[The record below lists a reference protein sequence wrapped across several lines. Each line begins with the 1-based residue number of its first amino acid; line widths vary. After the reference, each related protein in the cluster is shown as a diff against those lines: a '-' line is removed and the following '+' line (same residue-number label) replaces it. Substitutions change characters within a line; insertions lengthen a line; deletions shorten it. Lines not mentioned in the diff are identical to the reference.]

1 MIAPENAKW
10 HLQNYNCKHVYLGV
24 SHDAGYAPFLSEL
37 VRDPETSQRVTVI
50 EGVAMAP
57 ELKATGVQVVRLSKD
72 LFRGD
77 KLVERTSAYAASAAI
92 ARTASPA
99 GSVSSSGANS
109 STISYANAITNGT
122 PPPVMS
128 LPLAPSKNSPR
139 SKSNASTPSATT
151 PSGSGPAQYQ
161 TIPPQQPDWN
171 PGTRGLDEPI
181 TVNVA
186 VMEAV
191 KKRKDT
197 DKLCNNHFLR
207 GPCAKGDACNFVH
220 DYKPNGEE
228 IHAIAVLAR
237 QNPCTHGQD
246 CENWEC
252 IYGHH
257 VSFGKNVLRKELLI

>member
-1 MIAPENAKW
+1 MSLKKFSTRLLTPRLENAKW
-10 HLQNYNCKHVYLGV
+10 HVQNYNCKQVFLGI
-24 SHDAGYAPFLSEL
+24 SHDAGYAPFLDEL
-37 VRDPETSQRVTVI
+37 LRDTDTNDRITVL
-50 EGVAMAP
+50 EGAAIAP
-57 ELKATGVQVVRLSKD
+57 ELKATGVKVARLPKD

-128 LPLAPSKNSPR
+128 LPLAPSKPSPR
-139 SKSNASTPSATT
+139 SKSTAASPPATN
-151 PSGSGPAQYQ
+151 GAAAQYQ

-171 PGTRGLDEPI
+171 PGARGLDEPI

-207 GPCAKGDACNFVH
+207 GPCAKGEACNFVH
-220 DYKPNGEE
+220 DYKPNAEE

-237 QNPCTHGQD
+237 QNPCTHGQE

-257 VSFGKNVLRKELLI
+257 VSRSR

>member
-1 MIAPENAKW
+1 
-10 HLQNYNCKHVYLGV
+10 
-24 SHDAGYAPFLSEL
+24 
-37 VRDPETSQRVTVI
+37 
-50 EGVAMAP
+50 MAP
-57 ELKATGVQVVRLSKD
+57 ELKATGVPVVRLSKD

-77 KLVERTSAYAASAAI
+77 RLVERTSAYASSAAI
-92 ARTASPA
+92 ARAASPA

-109 STISYANAITNGT
+109 SNISYANAITNGT

-128 LPLAPSKNSPR
+128 LPLAPSNKNSPR
-139 SKSNASTPSATT
+139 SKSNASTPSAATT
-151 PSGSGPAQYQ
+151 PGAGGPAQYQ

-171 PGTRGLDEPI
+171 PGSRGLDEPI

-207 GPCAKGDACNFVH
+207 GPCAKGEACNFVH

-257 VSFGKNVLRKELLI
+257 VSRCKRW